1 LCVDDFTELEVTSS
15 LVELVSLHQ
24 ELKQGVRLLGT
35 VLINLGHVEIVNEQ
49 NELLAG
55 SLGTV
60 LLKGALVNVL
70 FKVLLEVSRGSS

>member
-1 LCVDDFTELEVTSS
+1 MCVDDFTELEVTSS